1 MDRRIKATLKDK
13 NGNIIAFGNPGE
25 SWSPR
30 SKEDVLRDIKGMRR
44 SYYVQE
50 VQQKKYIRVTPGN
63 ALQTTVD
70 KAHKN
75 NLDNLPSL

>member
-1 MDRRIKATLKDK
+1 MDRRIKATQKDK

-25 SWSPR
+25 TWSPR

-50 VQQKKYIRVTPGN
+50 VQQKKYIRIAPGN
-63 ALQTTVD
+63 ALQTTLD
-70 KAHKN
+70 KSHKN